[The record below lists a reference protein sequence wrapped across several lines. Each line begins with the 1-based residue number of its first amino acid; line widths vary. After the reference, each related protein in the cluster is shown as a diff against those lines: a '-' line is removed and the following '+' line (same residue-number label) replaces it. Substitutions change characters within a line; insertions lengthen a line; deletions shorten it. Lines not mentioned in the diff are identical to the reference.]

1 MSTSNPERLTTA
13 QRVLLV
19 SIALAAAIG
28 GSLAY
33 QWWSEP
39 GPADS
44 PSASASVP
52 VPASPEEI
60 VGSLRPDYTLGSST
74 GERVSAADFDGSV
87 VLVNF
92 WATWCA
98 PCRAEMP
105 MLAELHREL
114 ADTGFEVVGIA
125 LDEVDQ
131 AREFA
136 AELGIDYPILVG
148 STDVM
153 TVVTLYGNR
162 GGMLPYSVLLDRAG
176 IVRWTYLGE
185 LKEDEL
191 RGEIE
196 ALLAENPANAAEA
209 QVTGT

>member
-1 MSTSNPERLTTA
+1 MTSSNPERLTIA

-19 SIALAAAIG
+19 SIALVAAIG
-28 GSLAY
+28 GSVAY
-33 QWWSEP
+33 QWWAGTRVPESTLASM
-39 GPADS
+39 PAT
-44 PSASASVP
+44 VT
-52 VPASPEEI
+52 ASPESI
-60 VGSLRPDYTLGSST
+60 VGNLRPDYTLGSST

-125 LDEVDQ
+125 LDEVAQ

-153 TVVTLYGNR
+153 TVVMLYGNR
-162 GGMLPYSVLLDRAG
+162 GGMLPYSVLLDRDG

-191 RGEIE
+191 RAQIE
-196 ALLAENPANAAEA
+196 ALLPARSGERA
-209 QVTGT
+209 